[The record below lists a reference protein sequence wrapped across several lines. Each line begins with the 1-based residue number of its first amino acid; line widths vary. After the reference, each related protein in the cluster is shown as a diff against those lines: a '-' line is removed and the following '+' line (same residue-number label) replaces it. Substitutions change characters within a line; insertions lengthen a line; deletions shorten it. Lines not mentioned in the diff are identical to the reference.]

1 MFDYDIDIFFPLD
14 RAVGALA
21 DSKDFVE
28 DLLKGK
34 TVDLSFQ
41 GIDHFKNEVA
51 FVQLAEND
59 HTAVLSEIAGTTCEY
74 NVKCLKDFL
83 TTLWSEPYL
92 DCSGAQIWVS
102 CANLVNINLPLTTAI
117 LTQLTSQHIWKGR

>member
-1 MFDYDIDIFFPLD
+1 MWLWHTYYLSLD
-14 RAVGALA
+14 RAVGALS

-41 GIDHFKNEVA
+41 GIDHFKNEVG

-59 HTAVLSEIAGTTCEY
+59 HTAVLFEIAGTTCEY
-74 NVKCLKDFL
+74 NV
-83 TTLWSEPYL
+83 
-92 DCSGAQIWVS
+92 
-102 CANLVNINLPLTTAI
+102 
-117 LTQLTSQHIWKGR
+117 